1 LKAIYDELVNKKVNF
16 IDKKFP
22 PKLSTIGD
30 DSRIDTDMRS
40 AVWLRPNQL
49 FNSNYELFDGINPDD
64 IKQGSL
70 GVCYYLST
78 ISALAER

>member
-49 FNSNYELFDGINPDD
+49 FNSNYE
-64 IKQGSL
+64 QGSL